1 MKQTLIKPELVSK
14 LQNELSEIKA
24 YCSEYDLGNESS
36 ITMIANLILTVFHNS
51 NQSKSLLSQ
60 LKLNHLPV
68 FCSSET
74 YDAKHLTNFIG
85 LLKLK
90 HLKGKGWRYVAEL
103 DEADLKKVS
112 QENWWNSKKVIVDSD
127 GIAYTRS
134 KIIQSVANSATL
146 NLNTSGW
153 KLKDSV
159 GNHLEISPIPEAV
172 RQIAFELLT
181 SFYNVD
187 FNTES
192 KLHYKA

>member
-1 MKQTLIKPELVSK
+1 
-14 LQNELSEIKA
+14 
-24 YCSEYDLGNESS
+24 
-36 ITMIANLILTVFHNS
+36 MIANLILTVFHNS